1 MQILHAIDIE
11 PEQYVAEEYEK
22 QIRPPARC
30 PHCQR
35 FKTLRAL
42 GYYARSLSR
51 LEAGVLSLLVRRFR
65 CCACGKTVS
74 LLPAFAQPY
83 RFVQNQTIEYF
94 ARGAPFSGEIVRH
107 LDLLS
112 QYWKRFLR
120 ELPEIARTLGKAL
133 GRAPPRHPQE
143 AWEFIITYFQ
153 DLNTATKILT
163 SSFQITLFGRYRCHR
178 PNNSEENYA

>member
-11 PEQYVAEEYEK
+11 PEQYVAEEHEK
-22 QIRPPARC
+22 RIRPPACC

-35 FKTLRAL
+35 LNTLKAL

-51 LEAGVLSLLVRRFR
+51 LEAGVLSLFVRRLR
-65 CCACGKTVS
+65 CCVCRKTVS

-83 RFVQNQTIEYF
+83 RLIQNRTIEYF
-94 ARGAPFSGEIVRH
+94 VLGTPFSDEVIRH

-112 QYWKRFLR
+112 RYWKQFLR
-120 ELPEIARTLGKAL
+120 GLPEIAKTLGKAL
-133 GRAPPRHPQE
+133 DRAPPHHPRE
-143 AWEFIITYFQ
+143 AWEFIIEYFQ
-153 DLNTATKILT
+153 GLNTATKILT

-178 PNNSEENYA
+178 PNNSEEN